1 VTRVLDRV
9 SCPADLRSLDAEELG
24 LLATEIRDVLV
35 NTVARTGGHLGPNL
49 GAVELTIALHRSF
62 DSPTEPILFDVGHQ
76 AYVHKML
83 TGRAGRMPTLRQ
95 GGGLSGY
102 PSRAESDHDWIE
114 NSHASTALSYADG
127 LAKAYDIRGDRRPV
141 VAVVGDGALTGGMCW
156 EALNNIAAA
165 DRPVVVVVNDNGR
178 SYSPTTG
185 GLAEHLSALRLKPGY
200 ERMLGSVKDALGR
213 TPVVGQPIYDALHGM
228 KRGLKDMLQPQ
239 GMFED
244 LGLKYVGPVDGH
256 DVAAME
262 HAFRLA
268 RGFDG
273 PVIVHCVTRKGYGY
287 APAENDEADQMHQ
300 SRGFDPATGIA
311 RATGGTSWTKVFG
324 QELVTLG
331 EQRDDIVAITA
342 AMCDPTGLTEFARRF
357 PQRTYDVGI
366 AEQHAVTSAAGL
378 ATGGLHPVV
387 AIYAT
392 FLNRAF
398 DQLLMDVALHG
409 LPVTVV
415 LDRAGIT
422 GEDGPSHNGMWD
434 LALLQ
439 MVPGIRIA
447 APRDEPTLRALLG
460 EAVEVPDGPTV
471 LRFPKTPLGA
481 PVPALR
487 SVGGVDVLAEPDQS
501 GPVDVL
507 VVAVGATAGDVVE
520 AAQAVTRAGYSVRV
534 VGPRWVVP
542 VPDGLT
548 ELARAARLVVTVED
562 GVVSGGIGARISQT
576 FRAAGT
582 DIPTREIG
590 IPVRFLEHGSV
601 ADVRAAVGLTV
612 QDIGR
617 RIVEWAALVAPADE
631 AGGAGEDVPAGRR
644 IGETEQD

>member
-1 VTRVLDRV
+1 
-9 SCPADLRSLDAEELG
+9 
-24 LLATEIRDVLV
+24 
-35 NTVARTGGHLGPNL
+35 
-49 GAVELTIALHRSF
+49 
-62 DSPTEPILFDVGHQ
+62 
-76 AYVHKML
+76 
-83 TGRAGRMPTLRQ
+83 
-95 GGGLSGY
+95 
-102 PSRAESDHDWIE
+102 
-114 NSHASTALSYADG
+114 
-127 LAKAYDIRGDRRPV
+127 
-141 VAVVGDGALTGGMCW
+141 
-156 EALNNIAAA
+156 
-165 DRPVVVVVNDNGR
+165 
-178 SYSPTTG
+178 
-185 GLAEHLSALRLKPGY
+185 
-200 ERMLGSVKDALGR
+200 
-213 TPVVGQPIYDALHGM
+213 
-228 KRGLKDMLQPQ
+228 
-239 GMFED
+239 
-244 LGLKYVGPVDGH
+244 
-256 DVAAME
+256 
-262 HAFRLA
+262 
-268 RGFDG
+268 
-273 PVIVHCVTRKGYGY
+273 
-287 APAENDEADQMHQ
+287 
-300 SRGFDPATGIA
+300 
-311 RATGGTSWTKVFG
+311 
-324 QELVTLG
+324 
-331 EQRDDIVAITA
+331 
-342 AMCDPTGLTEFARRF
+342 
-357 PQRTYDVGI
+357 
-366 AEQHAVTSAAGL
+366 
-378 ATGGLHPVV
+378 
-387 AIYAT
+387 
-392 FLNRAF
+392 
-398 DQLLMDVALHG
+398 
-409 LPVTVV
+409 
-415 LDRAGIT
+415 
-422 GEDGPSHNGMWD
+422 
-434 LALLQ
+434 

-487 SVGGVDVLAEPDQS
+487 SVGGVDVLAEPDRS